1 MRDLLTDPLWQPA
14 DLGKP
19 IPDSRHAVSVCL
31 PTWADNV
38 GYEEGDPRVVGRMQS
53 GYPRF
58 FYHPLLRKYGEACRA
73 KFGSSGEDCLVFD
86 SEASAVH
93 FQRFL
98 REQTGGAGDA
108 RIHRGSPLGEVP
120 VTFPAEFA
128 ATAKLGWQ
136 HLGGGITSRHAECCL
151 EERSPAD
158 ASQAKTTLRNRVAG
172 LAGVPA
178 EDVYLFPCGM
188 NALFAVHRALQALRP
203 QEVRSDRLQ
212 PVQGLTS
219 QRSNDTLDRLKPVT
233 TNARPVQFGF
243 PYVDT
248 LKVLQKVGPG
258 AHFLPRGDD
267 ADLGRLEEILAS
279 QQIAALYT
287 EFPSNPLLVCP
298 DLERLDELS
307 RRHGFPLIVDDTV
320 AGFHNVDLLPAA
332 DVVVSSLT
340 KSFSGAGDVT
350 GGSVILNPDR
360 PFYSDLKSAFEREHR
375 DTLFAED
382 AIVLERNSRD
392 YSERMPR
399 INDATQR
406 LVEFLSGR
414 REVASVFYPRLD
426 AVPEVRSDRL
436 QPVKGPAEAGHYER
450 YDRFRK
456 PGGGYSGLFSLV
468 LKDAERNAPR
478 FFDRL
483 RISKGPNLGTNFS
496 LACPFTI
503 LAHYTEL
510 DFAESCGVSRW
521 LIRVSVGLEPADELI
536 ARFAEAI
543 RDEG

>member
-58 FYHPLLRKYGEACRA
+58 FYHPLVRKYGEVCRA
-73 KFGSSGEDCLVFD
+73 KFAAEGEECLVFD
-86 SEASAVH
+86 SEESAAH

-98 REQTGGAGDA
+98 RQQTGGAADVRIHSGSQLGDA
-108 RIHRGSPLGEVP
+108 A
-120 VTFPAEFA
+120 VTFPSAFA

-151 EERSPAD
+151 KERSPVDAVAD
-158 ASQAKTTLRNRVAG
+158 AASVGAEAGSFRHVEAKTILRNRVAE
-172 LAGVPA
+172 LAGVPPD
-178 EDVYLFPCGM
+178 DVYLFPCGM
-188 NALFAVHRALQALRP
+188 NAVFAVHRTLRTLRP
-203 QEVRSDRLQ
+203 Q
-212 PVQGLTS
+212 
-219 QRSNDTLDRLKPVT
+219 
-233 TNARPVQFGF
+233 ARPVQFGF

-248 LKVLQKVGPG
+248 LKILQKVGPG
-258 AHFLPRGDD
+258 VHFLPRGDD
-267 ADLGRLEEILAS
+267 ADLRRVEEILAS
-279 QQIAALYT
+279 EQIAGLYT

-307 RRHGFPLIVDDTV
+307 RRHGFPLIVDDTI

-350 GGSVILNPDR
+350 GGSVILNRNR
-360 PFYSDLKSAFEREHR
+360 PLYSELKTAFEREYH
-375 DTLFAED
+375 DALFAED

-392 YSERMPR
+392 YAERMPR
-399 INDATQR
+399 INDAAER
-406 LVEFLSGR
+406 LVEFLAER
-414 REVASVFYPRLD
+414 PEVESVFYPGRKAESGRRKAED
-426 AVPEVRSDRL
+426 GRRRAGSVSDRRSNP
-436 QPVKGPAEAGHYER
+436 QFAIRNPQ

-456 PGGGYSGLFSLV
+456 PNGGHGVLFSLV
-468 LKDAERNAPR
+468 LKDGECNAPR

-521 LIRVSVGLEPADELI
+521 LVRVSVGLEPPDDLI
-536 ARFAEAI
+536 DRFADALV
-543 RDEG
+543 